1 MNEPMT
7 GQGRCGLGD
16 NGGSQVTG
24 LGQQQFHFLS
34 ISSGPLTLPTVLR
47 HLEDIPGLT

>member
-1 MNEPMT
+1 MT
-7 GQGRCGLGD
+7 GQGKCGLGD